1 MLKVDRDILVCGD
14 RLGKERPEVGNAKES
29 DQAAWLELKKKRER
43 LSIITRPF
51 TRPVQHTE
59 LNKHEERAYGL
70 K

>member
-1 MLKVDRDILVCGD
+1 MVRV
-14 RLGKERPEVGNAKES
+14 RERERE
-29 DQAAWLELKKKRER
+29 RER